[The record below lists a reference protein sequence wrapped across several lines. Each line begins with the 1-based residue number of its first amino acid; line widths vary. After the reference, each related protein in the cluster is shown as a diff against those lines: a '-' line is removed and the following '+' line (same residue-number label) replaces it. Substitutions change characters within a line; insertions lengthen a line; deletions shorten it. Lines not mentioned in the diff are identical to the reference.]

1 MSCYPQ
7 VNPKMRWEEAGVE
20 APTSGAQ
27 DPPGPAQLTMEAPE
41 AGGARLPQAPRLT
54 PAGAGPDQD
63 SEDRPEAREERLA
76 RDQGAE
82 RLSGRSR
89 APPWPGD
96 LMTEAPG
103 SGEEEEE
110 DPSQPCPEDLPV
122 VSTSSFPKIIKRV
135 PTHAVYFNDHM
146 RVFASLRMIAAVWV
160 LRDVSCV

>member
-27 DPPGPAQLTMEAPE
+27 DLPGPAQLTMEAPE

-54 PAGAGPDQD
+54 PAGAGPGQD
-63 SEDRPEAREERLA
+63 SEGRQEAREERLA

-96 LMTEAPG
+96 SMTEAPG
-103 SGEEEEE
+103 YGEEEE
-110 DPSQPCPEDLPV
+110 DPSQPCPEDRLV
-122 VSTSSFPKIIKRV
+122 VSTSSFPVTRSSREFLLMLYILTI
-135 PTHAVYFNDHM
+135 T
-146 RVFASLRMIAAVWV
+146 
-160 LRDVSCV
+160 

>member
-1 MSCYPQ
+1 
-7 VNPKMRWEEAGVE
+7 MRWEEAGVE
-20 APTSGAQ
+20 APTNGVQ
-27 DPPGPAQLTMEAPE
+27 DPLGPALLIMEAPE
-41 AGGARLPQAPRLT
+41 AGGARPPQAPRLT
-54 PAGAGPDQD
+54 PAGAGPGQD
-63 SEDRPEAREERLA
+63 SEDRPEAREEQLA
-76 RDQGAE
+76 RDQGE
-82 RLSGRSR
+82 ELLSGRSR

-146 RVFASLRMIAAVWV
+146 RVFASLRMI
-160 LRDVSCV
+160 VSLGAERCELCVTGHYW